1 MRTGLTMSCAMLV
14 LVLAALEPRSGRIA
28 LAQTPEETPREIP
41 QATPRGIPQRS
52 PLPGSLTEF
61 LKQQWARPKT
71 DEPEPD
77 STHDTLDIMKRARGR
92 ASGTPGPEP
101 TPKW

>member
-1 MRTGLTMSCAMLV
+1 MRTGLTLICAMLF

-41 QATPRGIPQRS
+41 QATP
-52 PLPGSLTEF
+52 LPETFTDF

-71 DEPEPD
+71 AEPEPD